1 MKNKDPNYV
10 AKVERAIAEK
20 YGVETIQNPRGNW
33 DEEKE
38 KEYEEQLRALAIKE
52 DRLREKEEKIDVGG
66 ILISKKLLSREPAKS
81 CPVCRR
87 YSLNLKDDVYMNKY
101 ECCLDCFVQ
110 FVEGREER
118 WKKGWRPQE
127 NG

>member
-1 MKNKDPNYV
+1 MKKKDPNYI
-10 AKVERAIAEK
+10 AKVEKAIANK
-20 YGVETIQNPRGNW
+20 YGEETIRNPRNNW

-38 KEYEEQLRALAIKE
+38 KEYLEQLKALALKE

-66 ILISKKLLSREPAKS
+66 ILISKKLLNREPTKS
-81 CPVCRR
+81 CQICKR
-87 YSLNLKDDVYMNKY
+87 YSLSLKDDVYMNKY
-101 ECCLDCFVQ
+101 ECCHDCFIQ

-118 WKKGWRPQE
+118 WKKGWRPKE